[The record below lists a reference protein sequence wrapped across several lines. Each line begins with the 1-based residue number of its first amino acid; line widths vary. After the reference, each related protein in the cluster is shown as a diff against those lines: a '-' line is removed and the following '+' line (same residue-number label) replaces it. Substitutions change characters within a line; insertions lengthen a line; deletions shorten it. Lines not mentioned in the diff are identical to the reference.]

1 MTTMAD
7 APDPTARVAGLFDAL
22 SATYDAVGV
31 DFFAP
36 IADGLLSAMP
46 PRPGERWLDV
56 GCGRGAVL
64 LPAAEAIGPSGRV
77 TGIDIS
83 SGMVEQ
89 ARRLAEARGLGNV
102 EVAVGDARDP
112 QVGGPVDVVASSL
125 VLFFLPDPAAALRSW
140 AALTVP
146 GGRLGVATFGPVD
159 PRWEH
164 VDDVFAPHLPPQ
176 MRDARTTGKAGPF
189 GSDAGMEALVA
200 DAGFVDVRTVTRELP
215 VRFADAEQWHAFTW
229 SVGQRA
235 MWLAVPEEQR
245 ADVRAE
251 AERRIASYA
260 DEDGS
265 VTFTQGVRYTLAAR
279 PT

>member
-1 MTTMAD
+1 MAAMAD
-7 APDPTARVAGLFDAL
+7 APDPIARVAGLFDAL

-36 IADGLLSAMP
+36 IADRLLEAMP
-46 PRPGERWLDV
+46 PRSGERWLDV

-64 LPAAEAIGPSGRV
+64 LPAARAVGATGRV

-83 SGMVEQ
+83 PGMVEQ
-89 ARRLAEARGLGNV
+89 AGRLAAEAGLDNV

-112 QVGGPVDVVASSL
+112 EVDGPFDVVASSL
-125 VLFFLPDPAAALRSW
+125 VLFFLPDPAAALGSWRSLL
-140 AALTVP
+140 AP

-189 GSDAGMEALVA
+189 GSDAGMEVLVA
-200 DAGFVDVRTVTRELP
+200 DAGFADVRTVTHELP

-229 SVGQRA
+229 SIGQRA

-245 ADVRAE
+245 GEVRAE

-260 DEDGS
+260 DADGS
-265 VTFTQGVRYTLAAR
+265 VTFTQNVRYTLASR
-279 PT
+279 PA

>member
-1 MTTMAD
+1 MAD
-7 APDPTARVAGLFDAL
+7 APDQVARVAGLFDAL

-36 IADGLLSAMP
+36 IADGLLAAMP

-64 LPAAEAIGPSGRV
+64 LPAARVVGATGGV

-83 SGMVEQ
+83 PGMVEQ
-89 ARRLAEARGLGNV
+89 AGRLAAEQGLDNV

-112 QVGGPVDVVASSL
+112 EVDGPFDAVASSL

-140 AALTVP
+140 LSLLVP

-164 VDDVFAPHLPPQ
+164 LDEVFAPHLPPQ
-176 MRDARTTGKAGPF
+176 MHDARTTGKAGPF

-200 DAGFVDVRTVTRELP
+200 GAGFDDVRTVSAELP
-215 VRFADAEQWHAFTW
+215 VRFADAEQWHVFTW
-229 SVGQRA
+229 SIGQRA

-260 DEDGS
+260 DADGS
-265 VTFTQGVRYTLAAR
+265 VTFTQGVRYTLASR
-279 PT
+279 PS

>member
-1 MTTMAD
+1 MAD
-7 APDPTARVAGLFDAL
+7 APDPTARLAGLFDAL
-22 SATYDAVGV
+22 SATYDAGGV

-36 IADGLLSAMP
+36 IAAGLLAAMP
-46 PRPGERWLDV
+46 PLPGERWLDV

-64 LPAAEAIGPSGRV
+64 LPAAEGVGPTGRA

-83 SGMVEQ
+83 PGMVEQ
-89 ARRLAEARGLGNV
+89 ARRLAAERGLDNV

-112 QVGGPVDVVASSL
+112 LVDGPVDAVASSL

-140 AALTVP
+140 LSLLAP

-164 VDDVFAPHLPPQ
+164 VDDVFTPHLPPAL
-176 MRDARTTGKAGPF
+176 RDARTTGKDGPF
-189 GSDAGMEALVA
+189 GSDAGMERLVT
-200 DAGFVDVRTVTRELP
+200 DAGYVGTRTVTLELP

-235 MWLAVPEEQR
+235 MWLAVPEDLR
-245 ADVRAE
+245 PGVRAE
-251 AERRIASYA
+251 AERRLASHA
-260 DEDGS
+260 DPDGS
-265 VTFTQGVRYTLAAR
+265 TTFTQNVRYTLASR
-279 PT
+279 PA

>member
-1 MTTMAD
+1 MAD
-7 APDPTARVAGLFDAL
+7 APDPTARLAGLFDAL

-36 IADGLLSAMP
+36 IADGLLAAMP
-46 PRPGERWLDV
+46 PRPGENWLDV

-64 LPAAEAIGPSGRV
+64 LPAAEAVGPTGRV

-89 ARRLAEARGLGNV
+89 ARRLAAERGLDNV

-112 QVGGPVDVVASSL
+112 HVDGTVDAVASSL

-140 AALTVP
+140 LSLLAP
-146 GGRLGVATFGPVD
+146 GGRLGVATFGTMD
-159 PRWEH
+159 ERWEH
-164 VDDVFAPHLPPQ
+164 VDDVFTPHLPPQ
-176 MRDARTTGKAGPF
+176 LRDARTTGKDGPF
-189 GSDAGMEALVA
+189 GSDAAMERLTA
-200 DAGFVDVRTVTRELP
+200 DAGYADVRTVTLELP

-260 DEDGS
+260 DADGS
-265 VTFTQGVRYTLAAR
+265 VTFTQTVRYTLASR
-279 PT
+279 PS

>member
-1 MTTMAD
+1 MRE
-7 APDPTARVAGLFDAL
+7 APDPTARLAGLFDLL
-22 SATYDAVGV
+22 SETYDAVGV

-36 IADGLLSAMP
+36 IADGLLAAMP

-64 LPAAEAIGPSGRV
+64 LPAAEAVGPSGRV

-83 SGMVEQ
+83 PGMVEQ
-89 ARRLAEARGLGNV
+89 ARRLAAERGLDNV

-112 QVGGPVDVVASSL
+112 HVDGVVDVVASSL

-140 AALTVP
+140 LALTGP

-159 PRWEH
+159 ERWEH
-164 VDDVFAPHLPPQ
+164 VDDVFTPHLPPQ
-176 MRDARTTGKAGPF
+176 MRDARTTGKDGPF

-200 DAGFVDVRTVTRELP
+200 DAGYADVRTVTHELP
-215 VRFADAEQWHAFTW
+215 VRFADAVQWHAFTW

-235 MWLAVPEEQR
+235 MWLAVPDQQR

-251 AERRIASYA
+251 AERRIAAYA
-260 DEDGS
+260 EPDGS
-265 VTFTQGVRYTLAAR
+265 VTFTQVVRYTLASR
-279 PT
+279 PS

>member
-1 MTTMAD
+1 MAE
-7 APDPTARVAGLFDAL
+7 APDPTAQVAGLFDAL

-36 IADGLLSAMP
+36 IAAGLLEAMP

-64 LPAAEAIGPSGRV
+64 LPAAEAVGADGQV
-77 TGIDIS
+77 MGIDIS
-83 SGMVEQ
+83 PGMVEQ
-89 ARRLAEARGLGNV
+89 ARRLAAERGLGNV
-102 EVAVGDARDP
+102 DVAVGDARDP
-112 QVGGPVDVVASSL
+112 QVSGPVDAVSSSL

-140 AALTVP
+140 LPLLAP
-146 GGRLGVATFGPVD
+146 GGRLGVATFGSID

-176 MRDARTTGKAGPF
+176 MRDARTTGKDGPF
-189 GSDAGMEALVA
+189 GSDAGTERLAA
-200 DAGFVDVRTVTRELP
+200 DAGYVDVRTVTLDLP

-229 SVGQRA
+229 SIGQRA

-260 DEDGS
+260 DADGS
-265 VTFTQGVRYTLAAR
+265 VTFTQVVRYTLASR
-279 PT
+279 PS

>member
-1 MTTMAD
+1 MAD

-36 IADGLLSAMP
+36 IADGLLTCLP

-64 LPAAEAIGPSGRV
+64 LPAAEAVGPDGRV

-83 SGMVEQ
+83 PGMAEQ
-89 ARRLAEARGLGNV
+89 ARRLAAERGLDNV
-102 EVAVGDARDP
+102 GVTVGDARDP
-112 QVGGPVDVVASSL
+112 QVDGPVDVVASSL
-125 VLFFLPDPAAALRSW
+125 VLFFLPDPVAALRSW
-140 AALTVP
+140 RSLLAP
-146 GGRLGVATFGPVD
+146 DGRLGVATFGAVD

-164 VDDVFAPHLPPQ
+164 VDEVFAPHLPPL
-176 MRDARTTGKAGPF
+176 MHDARTTGSEGPF
-189 GSDAGMEALVA
+189 ASDAGMETLVR
-200 DAGFVDVRTVTRELP
+200 DAGYVDVRTKTLDLP

-229 SVGQRA
+229 SIGQRA

-260 DEDGS
+260 DADGS
-265 VTFTQGVRYTLAAR
+265 VTFSQVVRYTLASR
-279 PT
+279 PS

>member
-1 MTTMAD
+1 MAD

-22 SATYDAVGV
+22 STTYDAVGV

-36 IADGLLSAMP
+36 IAAGLLEAMP
-46 PRPGERWLDV
+46 PRPGENWLDV

-64 LPAAEAIGPSGRV
+64 LPVAEAVGPSGRV

-89 ARRLAEARGLGNV
+89 ARRLAAERSLGNV
-102 EVAVGDARDP
+102 DVAVDDARDP
-112 QVGGPVDVVASSL
+112 QVDGPVDAVASSL

-140 AALTVP
+140 LSLLAP

-164 VDDVFAPHLPPQ
+164 VDDVFTPHLPPQ
-176 MRDARTTGKAGPF
+176 LRDARTTGKDGPF
-189 GSDAGMEALVA
+189 GSDAGMERLVTEA
-200 DAGFVDVRTVTRELP
+200 GYVDARTEILDLP

-229 SVGQRA
+229 SIGQRA
-235 MWLAVPEEQR
+235 MWLAVPEQQR
-245 ADVRAE
+245 GDVRAE

-260 DEDGS
+260 EPDGS
-265 VTFTQGVRYTLAAR
+265 VTFTQVVRYTLATR
-279 PT
+279 PS